1 VKQYLDYLV
10 GGITIGT
17 PEKIVQGLN
26 EYIDLGVSH
35 FIIYFKGLNNSILEL
50 FKSNIIDKI

>member
-1 VKQYLDYLV
+1 V

-26 EYIDLGVSH
+26 EYIDVGVSH